1 MNWLN
6 VKIGVSAAYL
16 AVFLF
21 GMASL
26 AEAAEGIDTQALY
39 KEHCASPAMARSRL
53 GGVGPAL
60 LPENLER
67 LRKPEAAHRHS
78 RQVARQR
85 RCPPSATS

>member
-39 KEHCASPAMARSRL
+39 KEHCLACHGENRL

-67 LRKPEAAHRHS
+67 LRKPDAA
-78 RQVARQR
+78 
-85 RCPPSATS
+85 